1 MVQPS
6 AHDPDEPTVVGHR
19 PVPIGGN
26 DPQQS
31 PNPFP
36 GSPGSAPGQGGGPM
50 GWGPASNP
58 QQRDPLPGR
67 APPANPFDTSPRESE
82 PASAMAAAG
91 RNLPLDLSDVQ
102 AMGDPQQPEDAIAA
116 AAAPLLMLVA
126 QLRNAVEFADVDA
139 LRRET
144 SEQIKKFEER
154 AIKFGARAA
163 AVSAAR
169 YILCALLDETV
180 MTTPW
185 GSASQWSSSS
195 LLNQFHGETWG
206 GEKVFTILDRVK
218 NEPSK
223 YLALLKLIDLVLA
236 FGFEGKYRVVEGGR
250 YQLDELRSEIS
261 TLWHSYAR
269 PVPRELSPQ
278 WRGVSARR
286 DLRSYVPLWVGFAC
300 TGALLLAIYGV
311 LAYRLNG
318 ALAPVEA
325 LLQRLAH
332 GG

>member
-1 MVQPS
+1 
-6 AHDPDEPTVVGHR
+6 
-19 PVPIGGN
+19 
-26 DPQQS
+26 
-31 PNPFP
+31 
-36 GSPGSAPGQGGGPM
+36 M

-58 QQRDPLPGR
+58 PPRGNDPLLGR
-67 APPANPFDTSPRESE
+67 APAANPFDTSPRETGE
-82 PASAMAAAG
+82 PASAMAASG

-250 YQLDELRSEIS
+250 YQLDELRGEIS

-325 LLQRLAH
+325 MLQHLAH
-332 GG
+332 GS